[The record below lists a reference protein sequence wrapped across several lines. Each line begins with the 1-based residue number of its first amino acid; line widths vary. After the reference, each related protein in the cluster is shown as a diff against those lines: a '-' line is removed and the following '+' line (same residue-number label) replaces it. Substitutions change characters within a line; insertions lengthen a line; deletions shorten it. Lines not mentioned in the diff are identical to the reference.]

1 MKLTIISII
10 VSAGIVFV
18 AMFFVNNRNP
28 SGLPDDEPFVV
39 SQFVDGKQIIEI
51 KAKGGYTPREIL
63 AKADILTVIKIKT
76 QGTFDCSSV
85 LVIPALSYRTNL
97 TPSGVTEIEVP
108 PQKTGAVING
118 TCAMGMYGFSIKFN

>member
-10 VSAGIVFV
+10 ISAGIVF
-18 AMFFVNNRNP
+18 AAIFFANSRNS
-28 SGLPDDEPFVV
+28 SGLPDSEPVAV
-39 SQFVDGKQIIEI
+39 SQVIDGKQVIEI

-63 AKADILTVIKIKT
+63 AKAEIPTIIKVSTK
-76 QGTFDCSSV
+76 GTFDCSSA
-85 LVIPALSYRTNL
+85 LVIPSLNYRTNL
-97 TPSGVTEIEVP
+97 APSGITEIEVP